1 MPNILTLE
9 NVSKSFENRLLLDSV
24 TGGIDSEDR
33 LGVIGVNGTG
43 KSTLLA
49 IIAGALEPDEGQVI
63 RSNGLRISF
72 LPQNPEFDNSL
83 TILENVCGA
92 ISGKHEYWDT
102 TGEARAMLERFG
114 ITETDRKPDTLSGG
128 QRKRAA
134 LAAALLTPA
143 DLLILDEPTNHLDS
157 AMIEWLQDFLAR
169 YRGAL
174 LMVTHDRYFLDQVTG
189 GILEIDR
196 GKLYRYAENYSGY
209 LERKAE
215 RMNAAI
221 AAERKAQALYRKD
234 LAWILRGARARSTKQ
249 KAHIQRF
256 EALRDREKPVEEAQL
271 QMASVSSRLGG
282 KTIELDHVA
291 AGYDGKPLFHDF
303 SYIFLKNDRIGIIGP
318 NGCGKSTLIKTITG
332 ELPPLAGTVE
342 TGQTVKIGVFS
353 QENDLPDEG
362 GTRVIDC
369 VRDVAEFI
377 RTPDGYV
384 SAANMC
390 EQFLFDGNMQY
401 TPVRKL
407 SGGEKRRLY
416 LLRVLMSAPNV
427 LILDEPTNDLDI
439 QTLRILEDYLDRFA
453 GIVIAVSHDRYFLDR
468 VVRRIFSFEGDGL
481 LHQNEGGYEE
491 YGERKLAE
499 GALAD
504 DAGFGAVGQRKKNAG
519 GDSTGGAA
527 SAAETAGGGAAGTGA
542 GGSGRGSGRTHAKKK
557 TLSYK
562 DQREYDGIEA
572 EIDAL
577 QAESDRLAK
586 EVLAAASDYVALAK
600 VSAEKDAVDQKLEE
614 RMERYLEL
622 QEMVD
627 ALNEGE

>member
-24 TGGIDSEDR
+24 TAGINSDDR

-49 IIAGALEPDEGQVI
+49 IIAGTLEPDEGQVI

-72 LPQNPEFDNSL
+72 LPQNPEFDSSR
-83 TILENVCGA
+83 TVLENVCGA

-102 TGEARAMLERFG
+102 TGEARAMLERLG
-114 ITETDRKPDTLSGG
+114 IPEPDRKPDTLSGG

-157 AMIEWLQDFLAR
+157 AMIEWLQDFLSR

-174 LMVTHDRYFLDQVTG
+174 LMVTHDRYFLDQVTT

-221 AAERKAQALYRKD
+221 AAERKAQALYKKD

-256 EALRDREKPVEEAQL
+256 EALRDREKPIEEVEL

-291 AGYDGKPLFHDF
+291 AGYDGKPLFRDF

-332 ELPPLAGTVE
+332 ELQPLEGTVE
-342 TGQTVKIGVFS
+342 IGQTVKIGCFS
-353 QENDLPDEG
+353 QENELPDGEE
-362 GTRVIDC
+362 RVIDC

-439 QTLRILEDYLDRFA
+439 QTLRVLEDYLDRFA

-468 VVRRIFSFEGDGL
+468 VVRRIFSFEGDGV

-491 YGERKLAE
+491 YRERKLAE
-499 GALAD
+499 GSAAD
-504 DAGFGAVGQRKKNAG
+504 EAAGFGAVGQRRKNAG
-519 GDSTGGAA
+519 GDSPEGTA
-527 SAAETAGGGAAGTGA
+527 SAAGTE
-542 GGSGRGSGRTHAKKK
+542 GRGGRGDGRAHAKKK

-586 EVLAAASDYVALAK
+586 EVLAAASDYITLAK
-600 VSAEKDAVDQKLEE
+600 VSAEKEAVDEKLEE

-627 ALNEGE
+627 ALNAQE

>member
-9 NVSKSFENRLLLDSV
+9 NISKSFENRLLLDSV
-24 TGGIDSEDR
+24 TAGINSDDR

-49 IIAGALEPDEGQVI
+49 IIAGTLEPDEGQVI

-72 LPQNPEFDNSL
+72 LPQNPEFDNER
-83 TILENVCGA
+83 TVLENVCGA

-114 ITETDRKPDTLSGG
+114 ITEMDRKPDTLSGG

-157 AMIEWLQDFLAR
+157 AMIEWLQDFLSR

-174 LMVTHDRYFLDQVTG
+174 LMVTHDRYFLDQVTN

-234 LAWILRGARARSTKQ
+234 LAWIMRGARARSTKQ

-256 EALRDREKPVEEAQL
+256 EALRDREKPVEEAEL
-271 QMASVSSRLGG
+271 QMTSVSSRLGG

-291 AGYDGKPLFHDF
+291 AGYDGKPLFRDF

-332 ELPPLAGTVE
+332 EIPPVE
-342 TGQTVKIGVFS
+342 GKVEIGQTVKIGCFS
-353 QENDLPDEG
+353 QENELPDG
-362 GTRVIDC
+362 DKRVIDY

-468 VVRRIFSFEGDGL
+468 VVRRIFAFEGDGL

-491 YGERKLAE
+491 YRERKLAE

-519 GDSTGGAA
+519 GDNSGGAA

-586 EVLAAASDYVALAK
+586 EVLAAASDYITLAK

-627 ALNEGE
+627 ALNAGE

>member
-24 TGGIDSEDR
+24 TGGIDSGDR

-49 IIAGALEPDEGQVI
+49 IIAGALEPDDGQVI

-407 SGGEKRRLY
+407 SGGEKRWTSPPTIWISRLCGSWRTIWTA
-416 LLRVLMSAPNV
+416 LRVSSSRC
-427 LILDEPTNDLDI
+427 PTTGI
-439 QTLRILEDYLDRFA
+439 SWTGWCGAFSPSKETGCCTRTRAAMRSTASGSLRRAFP
-453 GIVIAVSHDRYFLDR
+453 R
-468 VVRRIFSFEGDGL
+468 
-481 LHQNEGGYEE
+481 
-491 YGERKLAE
+491 
-499 GALAD
+499 
-504 DAGFGAVGQRKKNAG
+504 
-519 GDSTGGAA
+519 TMPAA
-527 SAAETAGGGAAGTGA
+527 SARWAREKRMPAETAPAGPTQRRKRCPTRTSGNTTG
-542 GGSGRGSGRTHAKKK
+542 SRRRSTRCRRSRTGWQRRSWQRHRI
-557 TLSYK
+557 TL
-562 DQREYDGIEA
+562 
-572 EIDAL
+572 
-577 QAESDRLAK
+577 RL
-586 EVLAAASDYVALAK
+586 
-600 VSAEKDAVDQKLEE
+600 
-614 RMERYLEL
+614 RR
-622 QEMVD
+622 
-627 ALNEGE
+627 

>member
-102 TGEARAMLERFG
+102 TGEAKAMLERFG

-256 EALRDREKPVEEAQL
+256 EALRDREKPVEEVQL

-468 VVRRIFSFEGDGL
+468 VVRRIFSFEPYRGRCRRLRRGGPEKKECRRRQHRPGPRKEENAVLQGPAGIRRDRGGNRRAAGGVGPAGKGGPGCGIGL
-481 LHQNEGGYEE
+481 RCACE
-491 YGERKLAE
+491 GERGE
-499 GALAD
+499 GRSGSE
-504 DAGFGAVGQRKKNAG
+504 AGGAHGAVP
-519 GDSTGGAA
+519 
-527 SAAETAGGGAAGTGA
+527 
-542 GGSGRGSGRTHAKKK
+542 
-557 TLSYK
+557 
-562 DQREYDGIEA
+562 
-572 EIDAL
+572 
-577 QAESDRLAK
+577 
-586 EVLAAASDYVALAK
+586 
-600 VSAEKDAVDQKLEE
+600 
-614 RMERYLEL
+614 
-622 QEMVD
+622 
-627 ALNEGE
+627 